1 MRKCRILFDDRHSRE
16 KSVKLT
22 SKEKKWSM
30 LSLYLIIKKDKDGR
44 ILRYKARLVARGF
57 TQKHGVNYGET
68 FAPTIRLDAM
78 RIILALAA
86 KKGWKV
92 HQMDAVAAFL
102 AARLQERDLYES
114 AE

>member
-1 MRKCRILFDDRHSRE
+1 MVDAKLVFDH
-16 KSVKLT
+16 
-22 SKEKKWSM
+22 
-30 LSLYLIIKKDKDGR
+30 KKDKDGR

-102 AARLQERDLYES
+102 AARLQEEIFMKVPTELQ
-114 AE
+114 